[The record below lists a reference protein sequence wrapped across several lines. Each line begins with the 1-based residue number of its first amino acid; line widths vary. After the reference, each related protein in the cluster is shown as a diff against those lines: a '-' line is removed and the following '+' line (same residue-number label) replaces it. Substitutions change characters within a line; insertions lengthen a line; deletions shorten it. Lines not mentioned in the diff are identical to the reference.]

1 MTRPNIIELFDTA
14 FNKAIQKT
22 ENWMSNEEM
31 NCNFIEADIWN
42 DLAGEHGRPSIQEV
56 MDTEFNEAMTEWMG
70 TSFEEVKEH
79 FAG

>member
-14 FNKAIQKT
+14 FNKAIQKS
-22 ENWMSNEEM
+22 ENWVSDEEI
-31 NCNFIEADIWN
+31 NANFIEADIWI

-56 MDTEFNEAMTEWMG
+56 MDTEFHEAMNEWMG